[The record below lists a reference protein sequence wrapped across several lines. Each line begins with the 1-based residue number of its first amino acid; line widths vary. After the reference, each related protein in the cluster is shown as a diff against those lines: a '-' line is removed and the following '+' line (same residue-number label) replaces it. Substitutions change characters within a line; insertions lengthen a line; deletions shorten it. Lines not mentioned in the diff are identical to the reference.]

1 MGKILYATRGG
12 EASYR
17 TQDIIIARAK
27 EENACLLF
35 LYVVDVE
42 FLKRAKRGARPDV
55 MRQEM
60 EHMGEFLLA
69 MACERAAKQGV
80 EAQVLLRPGPLAQA
94 LKDAA
99 REEGVTLVALG
110 RPASEESRFQL
121 ASLKRLVEEIER
133 ETGIET
139 QIV

>member
-1 MGKILYATRGG
+1 MSKILCATRGG

-27 EENACLLF
+27 EEDASLLF

-42 FLKRAKRGARPDV
+42 FLKQAKRGARPDV

-80 EAQVLLRPGPLAQA
+80 EALALLRPGPLAQA

-110 RPASEESRFQL
+110 QPAGKESRFQL
-121 ASLKRLVEEIER
+121 ASLKRLAEEIEK
-133 ETGIET
+133 ETGIE
-139 QIV
+139 IRVV

>member
-1 MGKILYATRGG
+1 MGKILCATRGG
-12 EASYR
+12 EAGYR

-27 EENACLLF
+27 EEGADLLF

-42 FLKRAKRGARPDV
+42 FLKQAKRGARPDV

-80 EAQVLLRPGPLAQA
+80 EAQALLRPGPLAQA
-94 LKDAA
+94 LKDTA
-99 REEGVTLVALG
+99 RKEGITLVALG
-110 RPASEESRFQL
+110 RPAGEESRFQL
-121 ASLKRLVEEIER
+121 ASLKRLAEEIEKQ
-133 ETGIET
+133 TGIET
-139 QIV
+139 QVV